1 MVMSLFHSVSDL
13 IGHTPLLQLHK
24 LDTGPCSLFLKL
36 ENQNPGGS
44 IKDRVALSMINEA
57 ERQGKLAPGGT
68 IIEATAGNT
77 GLGLALIAAQ
87 KNYRLILVVP
97 DKMSREKIF
106 HLRALGATVLLTRSD
121 VNKGHPAYYQDYA
134 RRLADETPG
143 AFYIDQF
150 NNDAN
155 PLAHATST
163 FAQPAPGQHTGYE
176 YSRSG
181 NPTRHAL
188 ETAIADLEN
197 GTRGYAFA
205 SGLAAIST
213 VLELLDK
220 DSHLVAV
227 DDVYGGT
234 YRLLENVRRRSAGL
248 QVSWVKPDDLA
259 GIEAAIR
266 PDTRMIWVETPTN
279 PLLKLADLSAI
290 AAIAR
295 RHNLISVADNTF
307 ASPAIHRPLE
317 HGFDIVVHSATK
329 YLNGHSDVVAGL
341 AVVGDNSEL
350 AEKLGYLQNAVGG
363 VLDPFSSFLT
373 LRGIRTLALRMER
386 HSANALQ
393 LAEWLEQQPEV
404 ERVWF
409 PWLASHPHHQ
419 LARQQMALP
428 GGMISVVVKGD
439 EGYAERIISKL
450 RWFTLAE
457 SLGGVESLVSQ
468 PFSMTHASI
477 PLEKRLANG
486 ITPQLIRLS
495 VGIEDPHDLIADW
508 QQALRRE

>member
-1 MVMSLFHSVSDL
+1 MSSIHTLSVHSGTFTDSHGAVMPP
-13 IGHTPLLQLHK
+13 I
-24 LDTGPCSLFLKL
+24 
-36 ENQNPGGS
+36 
-44 IKDRVALSMINEA
+44 
-57 ERQGKLAPGGT
+57 
-68 IIEATAGNT
+68 
-77 GLGLALIAAQ
+77 
-87 KNYRLILVVP
+87 Y
-97 DKMSREKIF
+97 
-106 HLRALGATVLLTRSD
+106 
-121 VNKGHPAYYQDYA
+121 
-134 RRLADETPG
+134 
-143 AFYIDQF
+143 
-150 NNDAN
+150 
-155 PLAHATST
+155 ATST

-341 AVVGDNSEL
+341 AVVGDNSGL

-393 LAEWLEQQPEV
+393 FAEWLEQQPEV

-419 LARQQMALP
+419 QAALVYACGEPGRRGESGEPALQHDPCLDPAGETPCERYHTAADPPVGRDRRSSRSDCRLAA
-428 GGMISVVVKGD
+428 G
-439 EGYAERIISKL
+439 A
-450 RWFTLAE
+450 A
-457 SLGGVESLVSQ
+457 GGVIIPTRGSLSARR
-468 PFSMTHASI
+468 PF
-477 PLEKRLANG
+477 PVEGGR
-486 ITPQLIRLS
+486 
-495 VGIEDPHDLIADW
+495 
-508 QQALRRE
+508 